1 MTSIW
6 QRLGVESAVIDV
18 LESVQPSS
26 SPRLD
31 GHPFLSAYQLAILL
45 DARYPE
51 VRQELG
57 GIPVGGSGSGSHT
70 SLAQYL
76 AQQLVAE
83 IHNRGADCRIE
94 GATLSRVRLG
104 ELWFKVPGQDDIRN
118 SNTEAGMDL
127 SLFRLRD

>member
-6 QRLGVESAVIDV
+6 QRLGVESAVIEV
-18 LESVQPSS
+18 LESVQPSA
-26 SPRLD
+26 SPRLG

-51 VRQELG
+51 VRRELG
-57 GIPVGGSGSGSHT
+57 GIPVGGAESGSAT

-76 AQQLVAE
+76 AQRLVAE
-83 IHNRGADCRIE
+83 INRVADYPVE

-104 ELWFKVPGQDDIRN
+104 EMWFKVPGHHDIRD
-118 SNTEAGMDL
+118 SNAEAGMDL
-127 SLFRLRD
+127 SLFRLRG